1 LTILQLVF
9 ESIYLYLPAYFAN
22 ASPVVLGGGE
32 PLDRGL
38 KWKDGRPILGSH
50 KTIRGTFA
58 GITIGT
64 LVGLIQLN
72 SVGGF
77 LQATGAITGDL
88 IVSFIK
94 RRIKMEPGESLPIAD
109 QLDFI
114 AFAVF
119 YSYPIQHTGLDKIAA
134 IMLVTIPIHYA
145 VNFIA
150 WLLKLKENPW

>member
-1 LTILQLVF
+1 MTILQLVL

-38 KWKDGRPILGSH
+38 KWRDGRPILGSH

-58 GITIGT
+58 GIAIGT
-64 LVGLIQLN
+64 LLGILQLN
-72 SVGGF
+72 ALGGF

-88 IVSFIK
+88 VFSFIK
-94 RRIKMEPGESLPIAD
+94 RRMNMEPGESLPLAD

-114 AFAVF
+114 AFAVI
-119 YSYPIQHTGLDKIAA
+119 YSYPIQHTSLVKIAA
-134 IMLVTIPIHYA
+134 IMLVTMPIHYA
-145 VNFIA
+145 VNIIA